1 MATIEELCSE
11 VDASKMMHH
20 LQEFARRVKLSGTP
34 DELESFGYLK
44 STLDGMGFATNL
56 IRHEAYI
63 SLPGSARLEVGAEQ
77 PSCITHSFSRSS
89 GPSGVSGRL
98 IYLQN
103 GTEADFANQ
112 DVGGRV
118 VLVDGLATPAVS
130 LRATQ
135 AGAIGQIH
143 ASVHQHKHE
152 MCISPVWGSPTDET
166 VRFLP
171 QTVVLTIAK
180 GDGDSL
186 KARLVQSEVDVT
198 LFAEV
203 DTGWRKT
210 PILVADLASGNGRPD
225 EPFVMFSGHHDTW
238 YLGVMD
244 NGGANATMLE
254 VARLLSTRRSAWRRG
269 LRLCFWSGH
278 SHGRYSGSTW
288 YADHHWAELSRRC
301 VAHVN
306 VDSTGGRGNTVLSDM
321 PVSAELR
328 ALATEAVRVQGGQE
342 LTGLRPSRAGDQ
354 SFWGIGI
361 PSLFMTGGEQPA
373 ESGNNVAAAIFGG
386 SGRKGAGFGWWWHTP
401 DDTLDKMDP
410 DLLVR
415 DTRIYV
421 HAIGRLLS
429 DAIPPLDY
437 TIYADALLVEL
448 SMFADRMVNG
458 IDLSPL
464 VTAVQALNAK
474 ASALNAVI
482 RSAPDAPASAAIEA
496 ALMKLSRHLVPVD
509 YVGGDRFAQD
519 AALSQSPYPLLD
531 PLRRLQAA
539 REGSDEA
546 GFLNVAAI
554 RARNKMV
561 QALHDALAV
570 LDACLA
576 ALPRH

>member
-1 MATIEELCSE
+1 
-11 VDASKMMHH
+11 
-20 LQEFARRVKLSGTP
+20 
-34 DELESFGYLK
+34 
-44 STLDGMGFATNL
+44 
-56 IRHEAYI
+56 
-63 SLPGSARLEVGAEQ
+63 
-77 PSCITHSFSRSS
+77 
-89 GPSGVSGRL
+89 
-98 IYLQN
+98 
-103 GTEADFANQ
+103 
-112 DVGGRV
+112 
-118 VLVDGLATPAVS
+118 
-130 LRATQ
+130 
-135 AGAIGQIH
+135 
-143 ASVHQHKHE
+143 
-152 MCISPVWGSPTDET
+152 

-171 QTVVLTIAK
+171 QTVVLTVAK
-180 GDGDSL
+180 EDGDRL
-186 KARLVQSEVDVT
+186 KARLAQSEVDVM

-210 PILVADLASGNGRPD
+210 PILVADLASGNGGPD

-254 VARLLSTRRSAWRRG
+254 VARLLCKQRSTWRRG

-288 YADHHWAELSRRC
+288 YADHHWMELSRRC

-321 PVSAELR
+321 PASAELR
-328 ALATEAVRVQGGQE
+328 ALATEAVRAQGRQE

-361 PSLFMTGGEQPA
+361 PSLFMTAGEQPA

-401 DDTLDKMDP
+401 EDTLDKMDS
-410 DLLVR
+410 DLLAR

-421 HAIGRLLS
+421 HAIWRLLT
-429 DAIPPLDY
+429 DAVAPLDY
-437 TIYADALLVEL
+437 SAYADALLNEL
-448 SMFADRMVNG
+448 SSLDLNVKG
-458 IDLSPL
+458 VDLSPL
-464 VTAVQALNAK
+464 VSAVQALKAK
-474 ASALNAVI
+474 ASALNTVI
-482 RSAPDAPASAAIEA
+482 KSAPDVSASAAIES
-496 ALMKLSRHLVPVD
+496 ALMKVSRHLVPVD

-519 AALSQSPYPLLD
+519 PALAQSPYPLLD

-539 REGSDEA
+539 RDGRDEA
-546 GFLNVAAI
+546 GFLNVAAV

-561 QALHDALAV
+561 QALDEALAV

-576 ALPRH
+576 ALPRQ